1 MSVEVLSSNE
11 VIADLY
17 YAPAAEES
25 SAIAIDYI
33 FSQVLNKYRWVTPAI
48 VNEYDRE
55 KNIVTITPAIKES
68 TTDQS
73 VELCKMEVPCV
84 VMGGGGWVSSYPLKK
99 DNTGWLFTN
108 DKDISLFLKSKKI
121 SEANTLRKHDFADSI
136 FVPDVISDF
145 KYDKKEDEK
154 SVVFQN
160 IKGEIKAAIDD
171 ESLRIKFKDKTKI
184 KVDKQSIELQT
195 EEKTDVLIEQKAIT
209 IKTEKATIVINDE
222 GVSIKAEK
230 DIKAEAEKINL
241 KGEVTIDGTL
251 KVTKDA
257 TFDANVSIS
266 GSENVSGSIDAS
278 GDVTGSGISLSGHTH
293 GGVESG
299 SSNTG
304 APQ

>member
-17 YAPAAEES
+17 YAPASEES
-25 SAIAIDYI
+25 SALAIDYVV
-33 FSQVLNKYRWVTPAI
+33 SQILNKYRWTTPAI
-48 VNEYDRE
+48 VKEYDRE
-55 KNIVTITPAIKES
+55 KNIVTIQPAIKEA
-68 TTDQS
+68 TTEESIEVCEMD
-73 VELCKMEVPCV
+73 VPCV
-84 VMGGGGWVSSYPLKK
+84 VVGGGGWVTSYPLQKN
-99 DNTGWLFTN
+99 NTGWLLTN
-108 DKDISLFLKSKKI
+108 DKDISLFLQSKKI
-121 SEANTLRKHDFADSI
+121 SEPNTYRRHDWADSV
-136 FVPDVISDF
+136 FLPDIISDF

-154 SVVFQN
+154 AVVFEH
-160 IKGEIKAAIDD
+160 IKGEIKAAIDE

-184 KVDKQSIELQT
+184 KVDKESIQLQT

-230 DIKAEAEKINL
+230 DIKAEAQKINL

-257 TFDANVSIS
+257 TFDSNVSIS
-266 GSENVSGSIDAS
+266 GNENVSGNIEAS

-293 GGVESG
+293 PGVESG
-299 SSNTG
+299 SSSTG